1 MNPSEVVIWNPKE
14 RTNWI
19 ITGIQGNIWWIIIFY
34 HILSGDI
41 FEPSEFDSSDLF
53 VCSEVIFHCQGRHYT
68 CLCTKTKNIRQLQG
82 LLHFTLSW
90 GFPKIGVPQN
100 GWFNNGQSIYKW
112 MILGY
117 PYFRKSPYCMWVEM
131 GDSKIHLS
139 SLLDLIIFSQCA
151 G

>member
-1 MNPSEVVIWNPKE
+1 MNH
-14 RTNWI
+14 
-19 ITGIQGNIWWIIIFY
+19 

-53 VCSEVIFHCQGRHYT
+53 VCSEVIFHHQGRHYT

-82 LLHFTLSW
+82 LLHFTLTFYQKLSIW
-90 GFPKIGVPQN
+90 GFPKIGLPKN

-117 PYFRKSPYCMWVEM
+117 PYFRKSPYEAYCMWVEI